1 MDGYAAE
8 VERLMRRLF
17 GSLREDDRR
26 RYAAIEV
33 TKLGHGGTEYIA
45 SVLECDP
52 KTIRAGLAG
61 CGNCFWS
68 DGGIWEDGGISRARR
83 CPMIRHTIQVEDES
97 EYLAAQQ
104 AIAMVRE
111 LKALANGTPDGKVLA
126 VVEREAV
133 ERGRRFTRDRLQEVL
148 NAQAAGLE
156 KKGSADGS
164 APAAAGGATAAGPSV
179 ASSPR
184 PAT

>member
-1 MDGYAAE
+1 
-8 VERLMRRLF
+8 
-17 GSLREDDRR
+17 
-26 RYAAIEV
+26 
-33 TKLGHGGTEYIA
+33 
-45 SVLECDP
+45 
-52 KTIRAGLAG
+52 
-61 CGNCFWS
+61 
-68 DGGIWEDGGISRARR
+68 
-83 CPMIRHTIQVEDES
+83 MIRHTIQVEDES